1 MKLIKFTP
9 TPIKENEFLQKN
21 KSPRLKQFCC
31 RILTNIEKKKKNQLF
46 TQSFPESKR
55 KHFSA
60 HLIRPALP

>member
-1 MKLIKFTP
+1 MKLMKLTP
-9 TPIKENEFLQKN
+9 TPIKEIEFLQKN

-31 RILTNIEKKKKNQLF
+31 IILTNIKKKKNYLLK
-46 TQSFPESKR
+46 SFPKSRR